1 MPAQMTD
8 AARRQGWKSALIIV
22 PCVLIALW
30 GVRKLLVLACGISD
44 TYAERLALALVWG
57 LSLLY
62 FFARWIYGRTVGGD
76 VLLDCGPNPSK
87 QAHLGMGALIGLLYL
102 CFYPNSLSEMLTLDG
117 SWFGISM
124 AVFFI
129 VAAFGRLQV
138 RKNGIMQYWS
148 LLRWGKFASYH
159 WDEDSTLLVDKK
171 CRLSLRVA
179 LSFPPEQRVA
189 ADALLARFCP
199 AAEIT

>member
-1 MPAQMTD
+1 
-8 AARRQGWKSALIIV
+8 
-22 PCVLIALW
+22 
-30 GVRKLLVLACGISD
+30 
-44 TYAERLALALVWG
+44 
-57 LSLLY
+57 
-62 FFARWIYGRTVGGD
+62 
-76 VLLDCGPNPSK
+76 
-87 QAHLGMGALIGLLYL
+87 MGALIGLLYL